1 MQVSDSVGAS
11 HPFPNLYLT
20 TAPGPKKRERLKHS
34 YLAVLGLRE
43 VQVGRRAGCWVVCA
57 QPPLHAKPA
66 PVPRAQGATGLGSE
80 EMGFG

>member
-11 HPFPNLYLT
+11 HPLPNLYLT
-20 TAPGPKKRERLKHS
+20 AAPGPQKCEQLKRS

-43 VQVGRRAGCWVVCA
+43 VQVGRRAGCWVVSA

-66 PVPRAQGATGLGSE
+66 PMPRARGATGLWSE
-80 EMGFG
+80 EMGFW